1 MKPLIMFYLMMAM
14 TGFSH
19 AQTIAV
25 VSENHRIKGSN
36 APGYSLELTGS
47 MADAE
52 SSLPKFLKNFGKTR
66 TNVDYTSV
74 SNPFL
79 GGITYEGKTLYA
91 TLKGNEKKCEVWIGM
106 DTTEWRG
113 EDIARI
119 LEKVKKV
126 VYQFGVRFYFD
137 LVQKEIDESQQAFDA
152 TEKQKARLVN
162 QNKDLNI
169 RLSNNEQERLHLQ
182 KSLENNEL
190 ERMVIFQKLENNK
203 KEQDS
208 VANAGL
214 QIKKVLDAQKE
225 KQKRIN

>member
-1 MKPLIMFYLMMAM
+1 MRPLVMFYLMLIMA
-14 TGFSH
+14 GFSR

-25 VSENHRIKGSN
+25 VKENHRIKGNN
-36 APGYSLELTGS
+36 ASGFSLELTGS

-66 TNVDYTSV
+66 SNVDYTSV

-79 GGITYEGKTLYA
+79 GGITYEGRVLYA
-91 TLKGNEKKCEVWIGM
+91 TLKGNEKKCEVWIGV
-106 DTTEWRG
+106 DTAEWRG
-113 EDIARI
+113 EDVGRI

-126 VYQFGVRFYFD
+126 VNQFGVRFYFD

-152 TEKQKARLVN
+152 TEKQKTRLVN
-162 QNKDLNI
+162 QSKDLNI

-182 KSLENNEL
+182 KALETNEL
-190 ERMVIFQKLENNK
+190 ERTVIFQKLENNK

-208 VANAGL
+208 VTNAGL